1 MERTE
6 TFEEMKERILHA
18 NALLDDLRQVERIID
33 FIGAYGGEDNEDHPM
48 QLELRARFYPDD
60 CLTNPDVDI
69 REACYE
75 DKTFLL
81 ATLMGPHLE
90 EILADY
96 QRLILGKIKEAAG
109 KRIIHKDD

>member
-60 CLTNPDVDI
+60 CLTDPDVGI

-75 DKTFLL
+75 DKTFSL

-90 EILADY
+90 GILSDY
-96 QRLILGKIKEAAG
+96 RQLLLGKIEKAAG
-109 KRIIHKDD
+109 KRISKDD

>member
-33 FIGAYGGEDNEDHPM
+33 FVGAYGGEDNEDHPM

-60 CLTNPDVDI
+60 CLTDPDVDI

-75 DKTFLL
+75 DKTFSL

-90 EILADY
+90 GILADY
-96 QRLILGKIKEAAG
+96 RQLLMGEIEKAAG
-109 KRIIHKDD
+109 EKINKDD

>member
-18 NALLDDLRQVERIID
+18 NALLDELRQVERIID

-60 CLTNPDVDI
+60 CLTDPDVDI

-75 DKTFLL
+75 DNTFSL

-90 EILADY
+90 GILADY
-96 QRLILGKIKEAAG
+96 RQLLMGEIEKAAG
-109 KRIIHKDD
+109 KIISKDD